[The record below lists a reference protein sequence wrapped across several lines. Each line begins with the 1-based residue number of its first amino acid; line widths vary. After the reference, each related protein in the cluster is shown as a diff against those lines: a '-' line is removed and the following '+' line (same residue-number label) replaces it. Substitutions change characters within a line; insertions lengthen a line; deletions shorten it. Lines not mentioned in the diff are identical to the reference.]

1 MKQEKNSTTKT
12 TKDII
17 QKTITETLDTDYREY
32 ALYTLSSRAIPCY
45 IDGFKRVQKKI
56 LYAML
61 KEFSKGRA
69 KVSEVGSS
77 IVKYGY
83 HHGES
88 SAMGAVITLAANYD
102 NLVPIFNQHG
112 AFGTRLI
119 PEAAAPRYIFVS
131 MNNDFYHYFSDF
143 DVLDYDDTDE
153 DSPEPK
159 TYLPNIPWLLVN
171 GIKGIAVGFATN
183 ILSHTPR
190 DIAKLCLKYLEGKN
204 IDKDILVPTFP
215 DFNGEV
221 TTEAHNKFL
230 TRGIINKLSDKE
242 WLISELPVGYTR
254 EKYFNILV
262 KLQESGKI
270 KDFDDLCSDT
280 FRFSIKTDKTL
291 SQQIEK
297 DPIKYFRLE
306 SAFTENYTTLDENN
320 QIKLFDKKADI
331 IKSFVDYRLVKI
343 NQQLEYDRKKLSD
356 KIIFDETK
364 IKFIRDVLDGK
375 IDLRKLTKQELVSYI
390 TDNITKDEDLIQH
403 LIRVPLYHMTTDAIN
418 AYLDNITENKTGLQG
433 LNSTTS
439 DSIYKERLNKI
450 IKSTK

>member
-1 MKQEKNSTTKT
+1 M
-12 TKDII
+12 
-17 QKTITETLDTDYREY
+17 QKTITETLETDYREY
-32 ALYTLSSRAIPCY
+32 ALYTIGNRAIPCY
-45 IDGFKRVQKKI
+45 IDGFKPTSRLLI
-56 LYAML
+56 FAFM
-61 KEFSKGRA
+61 KEFKGRA

-153 DSPEPK
+153 DSPAVPK

-190 DIAKLCLKYLEGKN
+190 DIAKLCLKYLEGKT

-230 TRGIINKLSDKE
+230 TRGVINKLSDKE

-297 DPIKYFRLE
+297 DPIKYFKLE
-306 SAFTENYTTLDENN
+306 AAFTENYTTLDENN
-320 QIKLFDKKADI
+320 QIKLFDKKTDI

-343 NQQLEYDRKKLSD
+343 DQQLEHDRKKLSD

-418 AYLDNITENKTGLQG
+418 VYLDNITENKTKLQE
-433 LNSTTS
+433 LNSTS
-439 DSIYKERLNKI
+439 ANSIFKERLNKI
-450 IKSTK
+450 IKSK